1 MDADIVLATDPDA
14 DRLGIYAK
22 NEKTG
27 EYESFTGNMSGMLI
41 LEYLLSQRKELGMLP
56 ENGAVVT
63 TIVSGKMARAIA
75 KEYNVAA
82 DRNSDRIQIYRRAD
96 QIL

>member
-41 LEYLLSQRKELGMLP
+41 LEYLLSQKKELGMLP

-63 TIVSGKMARAIA
+63 TIVSGKWQELLRKNTMWH
-75 KEYNVAA
+75 
-82 DRNSDRIQIYRRAD
+82 
-96 QIL
+96 

>member
-27 EYESFTGNMSGMLI
+27 EYEAFRKYVRMLI
-41 LEYLLSQRKELGMLP
+41 LEYLLSQSSELGMLRKT
-56 ENGAVVT
+56 VVT

-75 KEYNVAA
+75 KEYNVELIETL
-82 DRNSDRIQIYRRAD
+82 DRIQIHRRAD